1 MKLTVRYQNKNVKV
15 KPVYWLFFWSVKF
28 IIFVLAVLF
37 VLDFTHVIDF
47 KAFVYS
53 IFRSGCPFFHQT
65 DFFSHSGFSGVGNR
79 LSGTSFFLFL
89 RPASGADCQ
98 ATGQE

>member
-65 DFFSHSGFSGVGNR
+65 DFFFTLR
-79 LSGTSFFLFL
+79 LFRSRKPTFRHILFLFL

>member
-1 MKLTVRYQNKNVKV
+1 MKLTVRYQNKNVRV

-28 IIFVLAVLF
+28 IIFILAVLF

-53 IFRSGCPFFHQT
+53 IF
-65 DFFSHSGFSGVGNR
+65 
-79 LSGTSFFLFL
+79 
-89 RPASGADCQ
+89 
-98 ATGQE
+98 